1 MAREELRV
9 SLRRAIDEA
18 KSSGEP
24 ARKGAVR
31 TTAAGNSIPL
41 EIEAIPFTARGKSC
55 FLILFIESSQPAST
69 AAPNPALASI
79 VTEEGVEARHEEE
92 LASVS
97 SYLESVIAGLERG
110 NEELRAA
117 SEENDSTNEE
127 LRSTNE
133 ELQTAKEELQAT
145 NEELRTVNDELS
157 ERSVEARGLNDDL
170 TNVLSSVEIPI
181 VLLGRD
187 ARIRR
192 FTPSAAR
199 LFRLIPADVG
209 RPITD
214 LTSFFEPKELPKML
228 AEVIA
233 TTRPLAKVVE
243 DEAGKFFQ
251 VTVRPYLTLD
261 HRIDGTVVTAFDID
275 EVKKSERLLRESR
288 AYAESVIDT
297 LRECFVVLDAGLR
310 VRSANRAF
318 LQTFGVTLDPAQP
331 RRLDEIADGAW
342 NVPAI
347 RTALE
352 TLREGEGIE
361 GFSPSPTTSPESA
374 GAYLHSMRAKSSTRR

>member
-1 MAREELRV
+1 M
-9 SLRRAIDEA
+9 
-18 KSSGEP
+18 
-24 ARKGAVR
+24 
-31 TTAAGNSIPL
+31 
-41 EIEAIPFTARGKSC
+41 
-55 FLILFIESSQPAST
+55 
-69 AAPNPALASI
+69 
-79 VTEEGVEARHEEE
+79 
-92 LASVS
+92 
-97 SYLESVIAGLERG
+97 
-110 NEELRAA
+110 
-117 SEENDSTNEE
+117 
-127 LRSTNE
+127 
-133 ELQTAKEELQAT
+133 
-145 NEELRTVNDELS
+145 NDELS
-157 ERSVEARGLNDDL
+157 ERSIEARGLNDDL

-214 LTSFFEPKELPKML
+214 LTSFFEPKDLSKML
-228 AEVIA
+228 TEVLA
-233 TTRPLAKVVE
+233 TTLPIAKVVE

-251 VTVRPYLTLD
+251 LTVRPYLTLD
-261 HRIDGTVVTAFDID
+261 HRIDGAVVSAFDID

-318 LQTFGVTLDPAQP
+318 LQTFKMTLDELKP
-331 RRLDEIADGAW
+331 RRFDEIADGAW
-342 NVPAI
+342 NLPAI
-347 RTALE
+347 RSALE

-361 GFSPSPTTSPESA
+361 GFRVAHDFPGIGWRVFVLNARRIEHTTLTLLALEDTTA
-374 GAYLHSMRAKSSTRR
+374 RERAENALREKSEGELRQMLSVANRSGPHVRLQRHDRICQ